1 MAMAKLFYVMGASG
15 VGKDSLLNY
24 AREHVP
30 DGASFLFAHRYIT
43 RPADAGGENH
53 IALSARE
60 FTELALRDCFSMH
73 WKSHGN
79 AYGIGSEINHW
90 LEQGFDVVVN
100 GSRAYFPEALE
111 RYSNLVPVLIE
122 ADKHQIEARL
132 LQRGR
137 ETDQQLKSRLE
148 AADSLA
154 HQLDHP
160 ALIRIENNHELAIA
174 GQTFI
179 DALINEGRIIEG
191 QTNKTPLKEK
201 GAKCF

>member
-1 MAMAKLFYVMGASG
+1 MAKLFYVMGASG

-30 DGASFLFAHRYIT
+30 DGALLVFAHRYIT

-53 IALSARE
+53 IELSARE
-60 FTELALRDCFSMH
+60 FAELALRDCFAMH
-73 WKSHGN
+73 WRSHGN
-79 AYGIGSEINHW
+79 AYGIGSEINRW

-122 ADKHQIEARL
+122 ADKDQIEARL

-137 ETDQQLKSRLE
+137 ETDQQLESRLE
-148 AADSLA
+148 AANSMV

-160 ALIRIENNHELAIA
+160 ALIRIENNQELAIG
-174 GQTFI
+174 GQAFI
-179 DALINEGRIIEG
+179 DVLVNELRIIEG
-191 QTNKTPLKEK
+191 QIGTASSKAK
-201 GAKCF
+201 GAKCV